1 MNVFFDNCTS
11 PRMARTL
18 HAFIEP
24 DGHKAVHIS
33 DVMDRDA
40 RDVDWIDFL
49 GKDRAEWIVFTGDER
64 IRKNKAEARAFAQ
77 ARLKGIVLAPA
88 YQRTPMNRNCAVLI
102 DRRPKLLETLEVFEP
117 PVLFELSIN
126 FSGRLRQLS
135 L

>member
-1 MNVFFDNCTS
+1 MKVFFDNCTS

-18 HAFIEP
+18 HAFIEA
-24 DGHKAVHIS
+24 DGHQAVHIS
-33 DVMDRDA
+33 DVLG
-40 RDVDWIDFL
+40 RDVTDIEWMQYL
-49 GKDRAEWIVFTGDER
+49 GRDPADWIVFTGDER

-88 YQRTPMNRNCAVLI
+88 YQRTPMSRNCAVLI
-102 DRRPKLLETLEVFEP
+102 DRWPKLLETLENFEP

-126 FSGRLRQLS
+126 FSGRFRQLS

>member
-18 HAFIEP
+18 NAYIEP

-33 DVMDRDA
+33 EVMNRDA
-40 RDVDWIDFL
+40 PDLEWIEFL
-49 GKDRAEWIVFTGDER
+49 GKDRAEWVVFTGDER
-64 IRKNKAEARAFAQ
+64 IRRNKAEARAFAQ
-77 ARLKGIVLAPA
+77 ARLRGIVLAPA
-88 YQRTPMNRNCAVLI
+88 YQRTPMSRNCAVLI
-102 DRRPKLLETLEVFEP
+102 DRWPVLLETLERFEP

-126 FSGRLRQLS
+126 FSRRLRQLA